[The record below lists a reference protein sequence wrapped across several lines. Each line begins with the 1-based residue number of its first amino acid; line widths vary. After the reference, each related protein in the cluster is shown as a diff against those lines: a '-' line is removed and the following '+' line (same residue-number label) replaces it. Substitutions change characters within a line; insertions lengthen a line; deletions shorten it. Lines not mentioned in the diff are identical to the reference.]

1 MCLFLGG
8 GGLLFCLFVL
18 YDLHRHQWPAPDSIT
33 QIAAIAFGPITGL
46 AAWLLS
52 YHFDASSIVEFA
64 CDESALRFRTLGGT
78 GAETRSLSE
87 VSKVWNRGGRQG
99 VSAYRVVFM
108 DGGEAVISIN
118 NLPNAKALAERLRS
132 HMQTA

>member
-18 YDLHRHQWPAPDSIT
+18 FDLQRRHGPAPDSIT

-64 CDESALRFRTLGGT
+64 CDESSFRFRTLGGT
-78 GAETRSLSE
+78 GPETRSLAE
-87 VSKVWNRGGRQG
+87 VAKVWDRSGRQG
-99 VSAYRVVFM
+99 VSAYRVVFK

-118 NLPNAKALAERLRS
+118 GLPNAKALAERLRS
-132 HMQTA
+132 HMQAA